1 MRGDPFVSVIISS
14 PPMVCATAMLNG
26 NGFPATLES
35 EAAAAARR
43 LAIFLHHVDVLP
55 NDIEKSNKAF
65 FEHLN
70 RNWGTHLAAVA
81 KRGDVEFIAFA
92 DGLGYVARLHSI
104 LYELKAFLDLL
115 TRLLCRLVAPM
126 GGGPVGFSRGKVGD
140 LELAGGRLINWLA
153 RQSTDALP
161 GRDAIAALFADA
173 SRSWI
178 TAAVAARD
186 ALGHFRELP
195 GFSHMRV
202 SLSKGPA
209 TLSPSDILPPQMNGE
224 ALTSYT
230 RALRGRLC
238 ELASNAVLLAPNV
251 KPELLEKWQTAERYL
266 RE

>member
-1 MRGDPFVSVIISS
+1 MA
-14 PPMVCATAMLNG
+14 C
-26 NGFPATLES
+26 
-35 EAAAAARR
+35 
-43 LAIFLHHVDVLP
+43 
-55 NDIEKSNKAF
+55 
-65 FEHLN
+65 
-70 RNWGTHLAAVA
+70 
-81 KRGDVEFIAFA
+81 
-92 DGLGYVARLHSI
+92 LHSI

-153 RQSTDALP
+153 GQSTDVLP

-202 SLSKGPA
+202 SLSRGPA
-209 TLSPSDILPPQMNGE
+209 TLSPSDILPPQMHDGE
-224 ALTSYT
+224 TLTSYT
-230 RALRGRLC
+230 RGLRGRLC
-238 ELASNAVLLAPNV
+238 DLVSNAVILAPNV